1 MTAVRTSAVELVAK
15 WTFWSFEGA
24 SCSGSSMKRSLSDSV
39 LCNAGGHCEDDCD
52 DCKSQWGDT
61 SSVTTAAGDVSDL
74 ESTCCDRESQ
84 HEIASCSGETSACRW
99 ADVVDNEEPVSNR
112 MCDHDHESQ
121 EACNSDFC
129 LTTIML
135 RNIPKAF
142 TRQMFTVLMDEQ
154 RFRGCYDFVHVPLN
168 LQSHGTESVGY
179 ALVNM
184 VCHEHG
190 ERLLQHFNGYKFRTG
205 EFCEASWSNTCQGLE
220 SHVEKYRNSAVMHES
235 VPAEHKPA
243 VYHLGQWVPFS
254 EPTRAIRAPRV
265 RHAKNSK

>member
-1 MTAVRTSAVELVAK
+1 M
-15 WTFWSFEGA
+15 
-24 SCSGSSMKRSLSDSV
+24 
-39 LCNAGGHCEDDCD
+39 
-52 DCKSQWGDT
+52 
-61 SSVTTAAGDVSDL
+61 TTAAGDVSDL

-84 HEIASCSGETSACRW
+84 HEIVSCSGEPYACRW
-99 ADVVDNEEPVSNR
+99 ADVVDREEPVYTHL
-112 MCDHDHESQ
+112 CDQKLHGAC
-121 EACNSDFC
+121 EADFL

-154 RFRGCYDFVHVPLN
+154 GFMGCYDFVHVPLN

-190 ERLLQHFNGYKFRTG
+190 ERLLQHFNGYEFQTG
-205 EFCEASWSNTCQGLE
+205 EFCESSWSNTCQGLV

-243 VYHLGQWVPFS
+243 VYHMGRWVPFP

-265 RHAKNSK
+265 RHAKNIK